1 MIYVAIDAKTGIGI
15 VTMNHKKVSNY
26 IVDQARKGKLI
37 SCPRYIETDE
47 LGEIA
52 LTLMD

>member
-1 MIYVAIDAKTGIGI
+1 MIYVIIDAKTGMGL
-15 VTMNHKKVSNY
+15 VTMNNKKASKFV
-26 IVDQARKGKLI
+26 VDQARKGKLI
-37 SCPRYIETDE
+37 SNPRYIETDE